1 MIVLYILLGIVA
13 FFTGLL
19 SVPLIIQAEYAQA
32 ATLRVRW
39 LFLKIPIIPG
49 KEKKP
54 RKKKKEKPKKE
65 KPEKPKKEKD
75 DKKPGIFERFYKYQG
90 VSGFINL
97 LQRTVAIL
105 KRFRHGLWLCFK
117 IRKLHLR
124 MLVKGGDP
132 QAVVEKYG
140 KTCAAVFPA
149 LGWLSSHL
157 RSRRGGVRANISP
170 DFTGLAEKEMAFAA
184 EVSVSPLLLLNAL
197 LMLLIRLGVR
207 VVLKF
212 IRGAKAP
219 VSNKKVITDQ
229 DRMEQA
235 T

>member
-1 MIVLYILLGIVA
+1 MIVLYILLGVVV
-13 FFTGLL
+13 FFAGLL
-19 SVPLIIQAEYAQA
+19 SVPLIIQAEYEQA

-54 RKKKKEKPKKE
+54 KKKKDKPKKE
-65 KPEKPKKEKD
+65 KPEKPKED
-75 DKKPGIFERFYKYQG
+75 EGEKKPGILGRYYKYQG
-90 VSGFINL
+90 ISGFIDL
-97 LQRTVAIL
+97 LQRTVEIL
-105 KRFRHGLWLCFK
+105 KQFRHGLWLCFK

-124 MLVKGGDP
+124 MLITGGDP
-132 QAVVEKYG
+132 QSIVEKYG

-184 EVSVSPLLLLNAL
+184 EVSISPLPLIHAL
-197 LMLLIRLGVR
+197 LMLLVRLGVR
-207 VVLKF
+207 VALKF

-219 VSNKKVITDQ
+219 IPNKKVDQ